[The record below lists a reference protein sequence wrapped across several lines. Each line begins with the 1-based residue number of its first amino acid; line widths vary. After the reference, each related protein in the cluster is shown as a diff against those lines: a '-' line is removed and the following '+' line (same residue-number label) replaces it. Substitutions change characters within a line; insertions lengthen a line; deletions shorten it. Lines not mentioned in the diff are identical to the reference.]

1 MLDRNKVPDVLVQS
15 SLNPVENTGT
25 LFSPNLNSRIAEY
38 QPYEYDY
45 WHRYLQTVP
54 GSIEEIRNAT
64 KLTEFY
70 LLKTSQKIQGNP
82 RDRKLWAERFNNY
95 SYELYGKVDPLQ
107 VGQIALRDFAE
118 FDNPST
124 DTKLIEVYKKM
135 ASLALNNE
143 TPSDLNKFEGFKTV
157 LLEKFDPIIGVISDL
172 PEGPYKPAYIRDV
185 FGKIIDELSKEDIA
199 WKDWSITNNPVNTM
213 LNVTAEAKQIDIP
226 DARAE
231 VSSKSNLLGL
241 ALHELF
247 HARRAIAGYRIK
259 DEMLTFGLP
268 DYLAFEEGFATFIEY
283 ICTGSKIN
291 KIGDRYVDTA
301 LVTGAI
307 EDLFLTRPELIEL
320 DVMRSHA
327 RALSRNKKFDEINAK
342 RLAINSSNRLFRG
355 GDGKPVLDEFGQI
368 EIQPVYWKD
377 IVYYAGFVKAKKY
390 VLDSLESGQSPESIL
405 DFILLG
411 KFDPTNQLHLDYLKN
426 KYNL

>member
-15 SLNPVENTGT
+15 SLNSIENAGI

-45 WHRYLQTVP
+45 WHRYLQTEP

-70 LLKTSQKIQGNP
+70 LLKTSQKIQDNP

-95 SYELYGKVDPLQ
+95 SYELYGKVDSLQ
-107 VGQIALRDFAE
+107 VGQIALRDLAE

-124 DTKLIEVYKKM
+124 DTKLIEIYKKM

-143 TPSDLNKFEGFKTV
+143 TSSDLNKFEGFKTV
-157 LLEKFDPIIGVISDL
+157 LLEKFDPIIRVISDL
-172 PEGPYKPAYIRDV
+172 PEGPYNPACIRDV
-185 FGKIIDELSKEDIA
+185 FGKIIDELSKEDIT

-213 LNVTAEAKQIDIP
+213 LSVTAEKKQIDIP

-231 VSSKSNLLGL
+231 VSSKNTLLGL

-247 HARRAIAGYRIK
+247 HARRAIAGYRIN

-268 DYLAFEEGFATFIEY
+268 DYLAFEEGFATLIEY
-283 ICTGSKIN
+283 ICTGSKID

-301 LVTGAI
+301 LVTGVI
-307 EDLFLTRPELIEL
+307 DDLFLTRPELIEL
-320 DVMRSHA
+320 DVMRSNA
-327 RALSRNKKFDEINAK
+327 RALSRNKKFNEIDAK

-355 GDGKPVLDEFGQI
+355 GDGKPVLNEFGQI

-390 VLDSLESGQSPESIL
+390 VLDSLESGQSPDSIL
-405 DFILLG
+405 DLVLLG

-426 KYNL
+426 KHNL